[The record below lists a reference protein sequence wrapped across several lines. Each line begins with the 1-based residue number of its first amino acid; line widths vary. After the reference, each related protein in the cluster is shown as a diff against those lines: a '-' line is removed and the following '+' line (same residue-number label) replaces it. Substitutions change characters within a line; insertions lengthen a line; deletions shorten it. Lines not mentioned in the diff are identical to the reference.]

1 MLSPALTYAL
11 VGGTPNCQRGTSIAR
26 TLEIVHTIGAL
37 PLEKFTFDAN
47 ACTREPMME
56 EMSRAARWRIKGWS
70 RVAAHD
76 LRAVKGRLARV
87 RPVIFS
93 GMLVLNFLSIAARA
107 FLPR

>member
-1 MLSPALTYAL
+1 MLNPAFTYAL
-11 VGGTPNCQRGTSIAR
+11 VGGTQNCQRGTSIAR